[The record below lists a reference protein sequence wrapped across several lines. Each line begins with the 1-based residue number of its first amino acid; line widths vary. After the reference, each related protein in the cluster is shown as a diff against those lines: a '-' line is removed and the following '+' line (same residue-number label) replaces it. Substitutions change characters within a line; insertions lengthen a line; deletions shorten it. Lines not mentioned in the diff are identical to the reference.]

1 MPTTAAL
8 LEEYLRGPQALR
20 EAVRGLTPEQQRAR
34 PGPGTWS
41 TLEVVGHL
49 ADTEALYAERMKRM
63 IAEETPTLLY
73 ADETRWVER
82 LASHARD
89 LEEELQFLEI
99 ARKQMARILR
109 AVPPECFQRVG
120 NHNKSGPQTVE
131 QVLQKANAHLTH
143 HLGFIQ
149 EKRCKLKA

>member
-1 MPTTAAL
+1 MATTAEL

-20 EAVRGLTPEQQRAR
+20 EAVRGLTPDQQRAR

-49 ADTEALYAERMKRM
+49 ADTEALYAERIKRI

-89 LEEELQFLEI
+89 LEEELHLLEVT
-99 ARKQMARILR
+99 RKQMARILR
-109 AVPPECFQRVG
+109 AVPPASFQRVG
-120 NHNKSGPQTVE
+120 NHNRSGPQTVE
-131 QVLQKANAHLTH
+131 QIVKNANAHLTH

-149 EKRCKLKA
+149 EKRRKLKG